1 MFKKIFKNLK
11 INFVTGLIIGAVLA
25 GSGVYAVALDSSN
38 NVTYDNSTSKASSTN
53 VQDALDELYNNTF
66 FSEPRYEF
74 GTPNASSSTDFNKVI
89 LSSGSNAFVRKIGS
103 QLSVCLY
110 HNEQLLCLKNGVK
123 NWATN
128 QKILT
133 TATFPGATCDVD
145 SSSVFCYD
153 ESFICNA
160 TPEGYVSCSD
170 YDDNLDCNVDGDG
183 SVDCV
188 S

>member
-11 INFVTGLIIGAVLA
+11 INFVTGLIIGVVLA

-38 NVTYDNSTSKASSTN
+38 NVTYDNSTSKSSSTN

-74 GTPNASSSTDFNKVI
+74 GTPNASSSTDFKEVI
-89 LSSGSNAFVRKIGS
+89 ASSDSNVFVRKIGS

-110 HNEQLLCLKNGVK
+110 RNEQLLCLKSGTE
-123 NWATN
+123 NWGIN

-133 TATFPGATCDVD
+133 TTTFPGATCDA
-145 SSSVFCYD
+145 SSSRARCRGDSFYCYAHSNGHVYCD
-153 ESFICNA
+153 VNDA
-160 TPEGYVSCSD
+160 DLYCSVYAD
-170 YDDNLDCNVDGDG
+170 V
-183 SVDCV
+183 SVDC

>member
-66 FSEPRYEF
+66 FSEPRYDF
-74 GTPNASSSTDFNKVI
+74 GTPNASSSTDFKEVI
-89 LSSGSNAFVRKIGS
+89 ASSDSNVFVRKMGS

-110 HNEQLLCLKNGVK
+110 YNNDLFCMKDGTANEE
-123 NWATN
+123 TN
-128 QKILT
+128 KAMLN
-133 TATFPGATCDVD
+133 TATFPGATCDTD
-145 SSSVFCYD
+145 SYDGVYCEDDSFRCYAGPPGYVFCNDYD
-153 ESFICNA
+153 ASFGCEVRN
-160 TPEGYVSCSD
+160 GSVSCS
-170 YDDNLDCNVDGDG
+170 
-183 SVDCV
+183 
-188 S
+188 

>member
-38 NVTYDNSTSKASSTN
+38 NVTYDNSTSKSSSTN

-89 LSSGSNAFVRKIGS
+89 LSSGSNVFVRKIGS

-110 HNEQLLCLKNGVK
+110 RNEQLLCLKNGAK
-123 NWATN
+123 NWETN

-133 TATFPGATCDVD
+133 TTTFPGATC
-145 SSSVFCYD
+145 SSSSSGADCYD
-153 ESFICNA
+153 DSFDCDA
-160 TPEGYVSCSD
+160 DSDGYVYCSD
-170 YDDNLDCNVDGDG
+170 DDANLTCYVNADG
-183 SVDCV
+183 SGDCG
-188 S
+188 

>member
-66 FSEPRYEF
+66 FSEPRYDF
-74 GTPNASSSTDFNKVI
+74 GTPNASSSTDFKEVI
-89 LSSGSNAFVRKIGS
+89 ASSDSNVFVRKIGS

-110 HNEQLLCLKNGVK
+110 RNEQLFCLKNGVE
-123 NWATN
+123 NWGTN

-133 TATFPGATCDVD
+133 AATFPEAACDT
-145 SSSVFCYD
+145 SSSSASCYD
-153 ESFICNA
+153 ASFLCNA
-160 TPEGYVSCSD
+160 RSDGYV
-170 YDDNLDCNVDGDG
+170 YCNVSDADLSCRVLADG
-183 SVDCV
+183 SVDC

>member
-25 GSGVYAVALDSSN
+25 GSGVYAVALDNSN

-74 GTPNASSSTDFNKVI
+74 WTPNASSSIDFNKVI

-110 HNEQLLCLKNGVK
+110 RNEQLLCLKNGVK

-153 ESFICNA
+153 DSFICNA

-170 YDDNLDCNVDGDG
+170 RNAGLHCSVYADGR
-183 SVDCV
+183 V
-188 S
+188 SCS

>member
-11 INFVTGLIIGAVLA
+11 INFVTGLIIGVVLA

-38 NVTYDNSTSKASSTN
+38 NVTYDNSTSKSSSTN

-89 LSSGSNAFVRKIGS
+89 LSSGSNVFVRKIGS

-110 HNEQLLCLKNGVK
+110 RNEQLLCLKNGAK
-123 NWATN
+123 NWETN

-133 TATFPGATCDVD
+133 TTTFPGATCDV
-145 SSSVFCYD
+145 SSSSARCYD
-153 ESFICNA
+153 ASFDCDA
-160 TPEGYVSCSD
+160 YSD
-170 YDDNLDCNVDGDG
+170 GGVYCNVSDGDLSCRVSAVG
-183 SVDCV
+183 SVGC

>member
-74 GTPNASSSTDFNKVI
+74 GTPNASSSTNFKEVI
-89 LSSGSNAFVRKIGS
+89 ASSGSNVFVRKIGS

-110 HNEQLLCLKNGVK
+110 RNEQLLCLKNGVE
-123 NWATN
+123 NLETN
-128 QKILT
+128 KKILT
-133 TATFPGATCDVD
+133 TTTFPGATCDAP
-145 SSSVFCYD
+145 SSAAGCYD
-153 ESFICNA
+153 DSFNCDV
-160 TPEGYVSCSD
+160 YSS
-170 YDDNLDCNVDGDG
+170 G
-183 SVDCV
+183 SVECDDYAADLICFV
-188 S
+188 HANGRVHCY